1 MFSKNPED
9 NTEENLNKIAA
20 EIQTSLHKE
29 FPSAE
34 NIAVCSNEEWIDIFI
49 NEDEIKMMEIMNFIQ
64 NTRNIVDVK
73 ITEISTESVIK
84 KIYEGG
90 VK

>member
-1 MFSKNPED
+1 
-9 NTEENLNKIAA
+9 
-20 EIQTSLHKE
+20 
-29 FPSAE
+29 
-34 NIAVCSNEEWIDIFI
+34 
-49 NEDEIKMMEIMNFIQ
+49 MMEIMNFIQ